1 MNASV
6 KLDDDTKSIEFTI
19 IDDENIKID
28 VEDTH
33 DLLHTELILSKEQLK
48 IAFRFILENKEGN
61 I

>member
-6 KLDDDTKSIEFTI
+6 KLEDLDSSKSIEFTVLE
-19 IDDENIKID
+19 DDKIKIN
-28 VEDTH
+28 VQGKY
-33 DLLHTELILSKEQLK
+33 HTELILSKEQMK